1 LAQPDRIA
9 ARIDNNQSVVLT
21 GRVPRQATA
30 TRDAGPVDGS
40 FQLPMVSLILKP
52 TAAQQADLNQ
62 LLQAQ
67 RDSTS
72 SSFRQWLTPEQYA
85 DRFGVSASDL
95 AQITAW
101 LEAQGFSVSYQA
113 RARNFVAF
121 SGTAQQVSIAFHTGI
136 HTYTVNGETHYANA
150 TDPSIP
156 AALAGIVSGVRGLN
170 DFRLKPRIRK
180 AQPRTTVGN
189 QIYVGPTDYAT
200 IYDVTPLYT
209 ESVNGTLINGAG
221 QKIAIVGQSEI
232 YTSDIA
238 KFRSHFGLAASTPTL
253 LRVPYSSAYPD
264 GGNPGYVGG
273 DELESDLDVE
283 WAGAVAPSA
292 TVVFVYSGDVWTS
305 AQYVIDQNVAPVLS
319 MSYGSCEE
327 YDLVDLDW
335 QRSYAQ
341 QGSAEGITFL
351 AAAGDSGAA
360 DCDNGNPTNE
370 PAPSLAEGGLA
381 VDTPGSFPEVTAMG
395 GTQFAESSKYW
406 SNGAA
411 VGYIPESVWNDSS
424 LGVLGGGGGGE
435 SAYFT
440 QPPWQNGIAPNDGMR
455 HVPDL
460 SSASSDYYAPFYMYT
475 SDDTFGA
482 VGAIGIGGTS
492 CAAPSMAGIVALLN
506 QYLVATGTIKQAGLG
521 NINPTLYRLSQT
533 QSGAFHD
540 IVNGSNIQP
549 CADSPDCVNGYLGW
563 SATSGYDSAS
573 GLGSV
578 DAYKLV
584 HAWST
589 AVATQPLVVAS
600 LDSTP
605 EYETSGGA
613 WTFTLTLTEE
623 AGFATTLTGL
633 AINGVTLTTA
643 QIQSLFGT
651 MAIPAHGSI
660 SGSYTLRGLDVSS
673 GTANV
678 GFTFSGATGSA
689 TWTNSMTAPFAGT
702 QPLWAVGGISNAA
715 SGQVAFA
722 PGMLISLYGTGLAN
736 FVQSATIAP
745 LPEYMAGFE
754 AYAAD
759 AYNNSDAVPLLYVGS
774 NQVNMQ
780 IPYELAVGPGATLQ
794 VGNPYTY
801 QNISFTLSAA
811 APGIFTYA
819 DSSTTRS
826 PIGSGSARVGQTVS
840 IYITGAGQ
848 VSPLPGPTNQ
858 GTPDGMPPATGT
870 TPKPVQAVSITVGG
884 VAVTSILY
892 DAIPS
897 WSVGV
902 VQINFV
908 IPSGVP
914 VGQQPV
920 VVTVGGVA
928 SLPANIAITQ

>member
-1 LAQPDRIA
+1 M
-9 ARIDNNQSVVLT
+9 LT

-30 TRDAGPVDGS
+30 TNDAGPVDAS
-40 FQLPMVSLILKP
+40 FRLPMVSLMLKP
-52 TAAQQADLNQ
+52 TAAQQADLNR
-62 LLQAQ
+62 LLAAQ
-67 RDSTS
+67 QDSTS
-72 SSFRQWLTPEQYA
+72 ASYRQWLTPEQYA
-85 DRFGVSASDL
+85 DRFGISASDL
-95 AQITAW
+95 AKIAAW
-101 LEAQGFSVSYQA
+101 LEAQGFSVNYQA
-113 RARNFVAF
+113 RARNFIAF
-121 SGTAQQVSIAFHTGI
+121 SGTAQQVSTAFHTQI

-156 AALAGIVSGVRGLN
+156 AALAGMVSGIRGLN

-180 AQPRTTVGN
+180 ARPRTTVSG

-200 IYDVTPLYT
+200 IYDVSPLYA
-209 ESVNGTLINGAG
+209 ESVNGTSINGSG

-232 YTSDIA
+232 YKSDITR
-238 KFRSHFGLAASTPTL
+238 FRSHFGLSATTPTL
-253 LRVPYSSAYPD
+253 VPVPYNSTYPD

-283 WAGAVAPSA
+283 WSGAVAPNA
-292 TVVFVYSGDVWTS
+292 TIVFVYSGDVWTS
-305 AQYVIDQNVAPVLS
+305 VEYAVDQDVAPVLS

-335 QRSYAQ
+335 ERGYAQ
-341 QGSAEGITFL
+341 EASAEGITFL

-360 DCDNGNPTNE
+360 DCDNSSPSNE
-370 PAPSLAEGGLA
+370 PAPSVAEGGLA
-381 VDTPGSFPEVTAMG
+381 VDTPGSFPEVTSMG
-395 GTQFAESSKYW
+395 GTQFDESSRYW

-424 LGVLGGGGGGE
+424 LGVIGGGGGGE
-435 SAYFT
+435 SVYFT

-460 SSASSDYYAPFYMYT
+460 SSASSDYYAPFYIYT

-482 VGAIGIGGTS
+482 SGAIGIGGTS

-521 NINPTLYRLSQT
+521 TINPTLYRLSQT

-540 IVNGSNIQP
+540 IVSGSNIQA

-563 SATSGYDSAS
+563 SATPGYDSAS
-573 GLGSV
+573 GIGSV

-605 EYETSGGA
+605 EYEASGGV

-633 AINGVTLTTA
+633 TINGVTLTTA
-643 QIQSLFGT
+643 QIQSLFGST
-651 MAIPAHGSI
+651 AIPAYGSI
-660 SGSYTLRGLDVSS
+660 SASYTLRGLDVSS
-673 GTANV
+673 GTAKV
-678 GFTFSGATGSA
+678 LFTFSGATGSA
-689 TWTNSMTAPFAGT
+689 TWTNSMTAPFAGV

-722 PGMLISLYGTGLAN
+722 PGMLISLYGTGLGN
-736 FVQSATIAP
+736 FVQSATITP

-754 AYAAD
+754 ATATDVYGDSESA
-759 AYNNSDAVPLLYVGS
+759 PLLYVGP

-780 IPYELAVGPGATLQ
+780 IPYELATGPGATLQ

-801 QNISFTLSAA
+801 QNITFTLSAA
-811 APGIFTYA
+811 APGIFSYA
-819 DSSTTRS
+819 DTGTTSS
-826 PIGSGSARVGQTVS
+826 PIGSGSARVGQTVA
-840 IYITGAGQ
+840 IYVTGVGQ

-858 GTPDGMPPATGT
+858 GTPDGATPATGT

-884 VAVTSILY
+884 VAVTSIVY

-902 VQINFV
+902 DQINFV
-908 IPSGVP
+908 IPAGVP
-914 VGQQPV
+914 AGQQPV
-920 VVTVGGVA
+920 VVTVGGAA
-928 SLPANIAITQ
+928 SLPANITITQ